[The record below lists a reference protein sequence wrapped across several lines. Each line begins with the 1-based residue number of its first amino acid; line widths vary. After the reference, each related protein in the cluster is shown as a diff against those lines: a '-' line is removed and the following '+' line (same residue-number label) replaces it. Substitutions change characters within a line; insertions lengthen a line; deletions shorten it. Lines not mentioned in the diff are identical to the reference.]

1 MVISK
6 FCLALATAA
15 VGLVLVAPSAAASWP
30 QWRGPNNDGVAES
43 SAPTKF
49 SATDNVKWRVP
60 IPGHGNSTPII
71 VGDRIFLTTAVRTA
85 NSQVSRGGGSGGGAG
100 IAEHEFVVMALN
112 KATGEVIW
120 RRTAIT
126 TTPHEGH
133 HEQYGSFASN
143 SPVSDGQMLFAS
155 FGSRGVYAYD
165 LDGNLKWKKE
175 IAPLRMRLGFGEG
188 TALVLHGNSLILQH
202 DQQANS
208 YVSVL
213 DKRTGEQ
220 IWRADRSEESAWAQ
234 PLVVEYEGRKQLI
247 TSSTRVRTYDLE
259 TGELIW
265 EAGGLGGNAIP
276 AVVQVSEDMVI
287 ALTGWRNANLLAIK
301 LGGQGDITGN
311 PEFIKWTNQRGNS
324 YTPSPV
330 LHDGILYLLA
340 DNGVLS
346 AFDALTGEVHYIQ
359 QRLPEFP
366 SFKASPVAAG
376 GNLYTASENGMA
388 TVVKLG
394 KQFEV
399 VAANN
404 MGDEMFV
411 SSPVVVDGDLFLRSQ
426 DELFCISED

>member
-1 MVISK
+1 MVVSK
-6 FCLALATAA
+6 LCTALAT
-15 VGLVLVAPSAAASWP
+15 VSLGLVLVAPAASSSWP
-30 QWRGPNNDGVAES
+30 QWRGPNNNGVAES
-43 SAPTKF
+43 AAPTKF
-49 SATDNVKWRVP
+49 SAAENVKWRVP

-71 VGDRIFLTTAVRTA
+71 VGDRIFLTTAVRTSSGPA
-85 NSQVSRGGGSGGGAG
+85 SGGSGSGGGAG
-100 IAEHEFVVMALN
+100 IAEHEFVVMALD
-112 KATGEVIW
+112 KATGKVIW

-126 TTPHEGH
+126 TTPHEGY

-143 SPVSDGQMLFAS
+143 SPVSDGETVFAS

-188 TALVLHGNSLILQH
+188 TALVLHENSLILQH

-208 YVSVL
+208 YVLVL
-213 DKRTGEQ
+213 DKRTGEE
-220 IWRADRSEESAWAQ
+220 IWRAARQEESAWAQ

-276 AVVQVSEDMVI
+276 AVVQVSDDMVI

-301 LGGQGDITGN
+301 LGGKGDITGN
-311 PEFIKWTNQRGNS
+311 AEFIKWTNQRGNS

-330 LHDGILYLLA
+330 LHDGILYLLT
-340 DNGVLS
+340 DNGMLS
-346 AFDALTGEVHYIQ
+346 AFDALTGEVHYMQ
-359 QRLPEFP
+359 QRLPQFP
-366 SFKASPVAAG
+366 SYKASPVATG

-394 KQFEV
+394 KEFEV
-399 VAANN
+399 VAANQ

-411 SSPVVVDGDLFLRSQ
+411 SSPVIVDGDLFLRSQ
-426 DELFCISED
+426 DELFAISED

>member
-1 MVISK
+1 MVVSNL
-6 FCLALATAA
+6 CSALFA
-15 VGLVLVAPSAAASWP
+15 VSFGLVLAGSAGAASWP
-30 QWRGPNNDGVAES
+30 QWRGPNNNGVAES
-43 SAPTKF
+43 AAPTEF
-49 SATDNVKWRVP
+49 SATENVKWRVP

-71 VGDRIFLTTAVRTA
+71 VGDRIFLTTAVPT
-85 NSQVSRGGGSGGGAG
+85 GSGSSGALR
-100 IAEHEFVVMALN
+100 EYEFVVMALD
-112 KATGEVIW
+112 KSTGKQLW
-120 RRTAIT
+120 RKTAIT

-143 SPVSDGQMLFAS
+143 SPVSDGENVFVS
-155 FGSRGVYAYD
+155 FGSRGLYAYD
-165 LDGNLKWKKE
+165 LDGNLKWKKQLS
-175 IAPLRMRLGFGEG
+175 PLRMRLGFGEG
-188 TALVLHGNSLILQH
+188 TAPVLDGDSLIVQH
-202 DQQANS
+202 DQEGQS
-208 YVSVL
+208 YVLVL
-213 DKRTGEQ
+213 DKRTGEEK
-220 IWRADRSEESAWAQ
+220 WRAERNEPSAWAQ
-234 PLVVEYEGRKQLI
+234 PLVVEYGGRRQLV

-276 AVVQVSEDMVI
+276 AVVQVSNDTVI

-311 PEFIKWTNQRGNS
+311 PEYIKWTNQRGNS

-330 LHDGILYLLA
+330 LHNGILYLLA

-346 AFDALTGEVHYIQ
+346 AFDALSGEVHYMQ

-366 SFKASPVAAG
+366 SFKASPIAAG

-388 TVVKLG
+388 TVIKLG
-394 KQFEV
+394 TEFEV
-399 VAANN
+399 VSANS

-426 DELFCISED
+426 DELFAISED

>member
-1 MVISK
+1 MVVSK
-6 FCLALATAA
+6 LSSVVFTA
-15 VGLVLVAPSAAASWP
+15 GLVLAAHAGAASWP
-30 QWRGPNNDGVAES
+30 QWRGPSNNGVAES
-43 SAPTKF
+43 AAPTKF
-49 SATDNVKWRVP
+49 SATENVKWRVP

-71 VGDRIFLTTAVRTA
+71 VGDRIFLTTAIPTTD
-85 NSQVSRGGGSGGGAG
+85 SRLSSGGGAGGGAG
-100 IAEHEFVVMALN
+100 IAEHEFVVMALD
-112 KATGEVIW
+112 KATGKVIW

-126 TTPHEGH
+126 TTPHEGY

-143 SPVSDGQMLFAS
+143 SPVSDGQTVFAS

-165 LDGNLKWKKE
+165 LDGNLKWKKA

-188 TALVLHGNSLILQH
+188 TAPILHGNLLILQH

-208 YVSVL
+208 YVLAL
-213 DKRTGEQ
+213 DKRTGEEV
-220 IWRADRSEESAWAQ
+220 WRVGREEESAWAQ
-234 PLVVEYEGRKQLI
+234 PLVVEYDGRKQLV

-276 AVVQVSEDMVI
+276 AVIQVSEDMVI

-301 LGGQGDITGN
+301 LGGKGDITGN

-346 AFDALTGEVHYIQ
+346 AFDALTGEVHYMQ
-359 QRLPEFP
+359 QRMPGFP
-366 SFKASPVAAG
+366 SYKASPVAAG
-376 GNLYTASENGMA
+376 GHLYTASENGMA
-388 TVVKLG
+388 TVIKLG

-399 VAANN
+399 VAANK

-411 SSPVVVDGDLFLRSQ
+411 SSPVIVDGDLFLRSQ
-426 DELFCISED
+426 DELFCISEN

>member
-1 MVISK
+1 MVASK
-6 FCLALATAA
+6 LCTAF
-15 VGLVLVAPSAAASWP
+15 VTVSLSLVLAVSLAAASWQ
-30 QWRGPNNDGVAES
+30 QWRGPNNNGVAES
-43 SAPTKF
+43 AAPTEF
-49 SATDNVKWRVP
+49 SAAEHVKWRVP

-71 VGDRIFLTTAVRTA
+71 VGERIFLTTAVRTGGG
-85 NSQVSRGGGSGGGAG
+85 QVSRGSGFGGGAG
-100 IAEHEFVVMALN
+100 VAEHEFVVMALD
-112 KATGEVIW
+112 KATGKVIW

-143 SPVSDGQMLFAS
+143 SPVSDGQTLFAS

-175 IAPLRMRLGFGEG
+175 IAPLRMRHGFGEG
-188 TALVLHGNSLILQH
+188 TALVLHGNSLVLQH
-202 DQQANS
+202 DQQTSS
-208 YVSVL
+208 YLLVL
-213 DKRTGEQ
+213 DKRTGKE
-220 IWRADRSEESAWAQ
+220 IWRAARREESAWAQ

-276 AVVQVSEDMVI
+276 AVIQVSDEMVI

-301 LGGQGDITGN
+301 LGGKGDITGN
-311 PEFIKWTNQRGNS
+311 PEFIKWTNRRGNS

-330 LHDGILYLLA
+330 LHNGILYLLA

-346 AFDALTGEVHYIQ
+346 AFDALTGEVHYMQ
-359 QRLPEFP
+359 QRMPGFP

-376 GNLYTASENGMA
+376 GNLYTASENGLA
-388 TVVKLG
+388 TVIKLG
-394 KQFEV
+394 PQFEV
-399 VAANN
+399 VAANK

-411 SSPVVVDGDLFLRSQ
+411 SSPVIVDGDLFLRSQ
-426 DELFCISED
+426 DELFAISED